1 MLKYISLMNN
11 CLLQK
16 KSYLKKKPN
25 KTLILQLP
33 IIVGDLH
40 GHIFVLLKGQAV
52 VI

>member
-1 MLKYISLMNN
+1 MNN

-16 KSYLKKKPN
+16 KSYLKKKTN

>member
-1 MLKYISLMNN
+1 MNN

-16 KSYLKKKPN
+16 KSYFKKRNN

>member
-1 MLKYISLMNN
+1 MNN

-16 KSYLKKKPN
+16 KSYLKKKPPN